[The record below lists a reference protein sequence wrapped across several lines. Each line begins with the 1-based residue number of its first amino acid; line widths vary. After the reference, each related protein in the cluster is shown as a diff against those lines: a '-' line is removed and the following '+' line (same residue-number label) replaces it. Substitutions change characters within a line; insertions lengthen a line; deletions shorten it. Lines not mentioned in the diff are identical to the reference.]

1 MAADLIM
8 AIQSLHV
15 TELGFTILT
24 SQISLRVVKVFQD
37 EEQLAVKM
45 SRKVKK
51 RMVVVFFSKR
61 GILNTTVLDKQ
72 KNVTAN

>member
-24 SQISLRVVKVFQD
+24 SQISLRVVRVFQD